1 MRQKSFAYSLLML
14 LMLFSGTGAFAQK
27 KEKKDSLVRLL
38 GCNELRQMEV
48 LGVSYRKACGNASFE
63 HNSTKLL
70 CDTALW
76 NVNTNIIK
84 AIGHVRI
91 IQNRTV
97 LTSDKLDYFIDDNL
111 AQFRGSVVQL
121 QDKDKNTL
129 RTKDLDYNTKDSVAI
144 FRNGGALRDKDGQI
158 IESNFG
164 SYDSKTATFSFIGN
178 VNMYTD
184 SVFVKTDNLEF
195 NTQTN
200 IAVFGSGTNAWRGS
214 SMLSASAGW
223 YNRSDEV
230 FLFYRKV
237 HVMTENQEAWSDSLK
252 YYKVPNNAELF
263 GHCEL
268 LDTTRH
274 AAALAGYMYYND
286 STSLIRM
293 TRDPAIIMESKEG
306 DKVDTVYVGAD
317 RLVYWTVPRCNV
329 AESEIKDSEKRLE
342 EIGGD
347 PVTAYRQKAAEA
359 ARIAAE
365 KARKQLE
372 EEDPNAMGA
381 MDRGSGAARRK
392 AATQSGTVQ
401 APPGT
406 IQSPPAPSGI
416 QAPSGTIQSP
426 PAPSGT
432 VQPAA
437 YSRPVP
443 SPILPAPDD
452 GRWEPLLPGYSFAPQ
467 EPDSLKSSQEGP
479 ASMAASPDSLSAQP
493 DSVAVA
499 DSTKIGFLQGIGN
512 VKVFRKDMQVA
523 CDSLAYNDLDSLIR
537 LYRNPVVWNETRRQ
551 YSADSI
557 AVVVKDKA
565 IEKASLMSNA
575 FIIVQEDSL
584 GRCFDQIK
592 SAEMLAFFD
601 STGALRRFD
610 AMGDASGIFYIE
622 EQKALATV
630 NKFESKM
637 MTAILAD
644 GTIQDITYFDGIKS
658 DAYPVVQM
666 KPDEKVLKGF
676 QWQPE
681 KRPKGPQD
689 ITSLKPRKSERERYE
704 AIPRAQFNQTDTY
717 FPGHMKGVYKMLQ
730 QQDSLNRA
738 KRAERQRL
746 EELGRQQAAVADSLA
761 GAVPSDSL
769 AGAASVDSLAGAAG
783 SPSGPGSVNIP
794 GKDGAPST
802 LQAPDSSGTAAGGS
816 LAAAGD
822 SLVAGGSLAA
832 SRDSLAA
839 AGGAEVSGAGNL
851 PALDSSGV
859 KVPATDTLSS
869 PSAAANENK
878 PVAIDQEAVA
888 RARERV
894 AREQARREA
903 QAEKEARRAEKEAKA
918 AAKAAAREAEWARR
932 DSIDAVKAAIK
943 AEKKARK
950 ENARRMKQ
958 LEAARKR
965 AAREQAIIEKYMAKY
980 EKQKAKEEEKAA
992 RKAQKAA
999 LKAQK
1004 AAQKKASEAEKAAR
1018 KTASESEK
1026 AASKATPGAE
1036 KAARKAASEAEKVG
1050 D

>member
-392 AATQSGTVQ
+392 AATQSGSVQ
-401 APPGT
+401 APP
-406 IQSPPAPSGI
+406 
-416 QAPSGTIQSP
+416 GTIQSP

-769 AGAASVDSLAGAAG
+769 
-783 SPSGPGSVNIP
+783 SGPAGTPAGSVNIP

-822 SLVAGGSLAA
+822 SLVAGGALAAAGDSLAA

-903 QAEKEARRAEKEAKA
+903 QAAKEARKAEKDAAA

-932 DSIDAVKAAIK
+932 DSIDAVKAALK

-1018 KTASESEK
+1018 KAASESEK

-1036 KAARKAASEAEKVG
+1036 KAARKAAASAAEKVG

>member
-392 AATQSGTVQ
+392 AATQSGSVQ

-406 IQSPPAPSGI
+406 IQSPPAPSGTV

-452 GRWEPLLPGYSFAPQ
+452 GSWEPLLPGYSFAPQ

-769 AGAASVDSLAGAAG
+769 AGPAGAPA
-783 SPSGPGSVNIP
+783 GSVNIP

-816 LAAAGD
+816 LAA
-822 SLVAGGSLAA
+822 

-851 PALDSSGV
+851 PTLDSSGV

-869 PSAAANENK
+869 PSASANENK

-903 QAEKEARRAEKEAKA
+903 QAAKEARKAEKDAAA

-965 AAREQAIIEKYMAKY
+965 AAKEQAIIEKYMARY

-999 LKAQK
+999 QK
-1004 AAQKKASEAEKAAR
+1004 EASEAEKAAR
-1018 KTASESEK
+1018 KAASESEK

>member
-252 YYKVPNNAELF
+252 YYKVPNNVELF

-392 AATQSGTVQ
+392 AATQSGSVQ
-401 APPGT
+401 APP
-406 IQSPPAPSGI
+406 
-416 QAPSGTIQSP
+416 GTIQSP

-644 GTIQDITYFDGIKS
+644 GTIQDITYFDGVKS

-769 AGAASVDSLAGAAG
+769 SGPAGAPA
-783 SPSGPGSVNIP
+783 GSVNIP

-816 LAAAGD
+816 LAA
-822 SLVAGGSLAA
+822 

-839 AGGAEVSGAGNL
+839 AGALVAAGDSLAAVGGAEVSGAGNL

-903 QAEKEARRAEKEAKA
+903 QAAKEARKAEKDAAA

-932 DSIDAVKAAIK
+932 DSIDAVKAALK

-965 AAREQAIIEKYMAKY
+965 AAREQAIIEKYMARY

-1004 AAQKKASEAEKAAR
+1004 AAQKEASEAEKAAR
-1018 KTASESEK
+1018 KAASESEK

>member
-252 YYKVPNNAELF
+252 YYKVPNNVELF

-392 AATQSGTVQ
+392 AATQSGSVQ
-401 APPGT
+401 SPPGSV
-406 IQSPPAPSGI
+406 QSPPAPSDDGRTAI
-416 QAPSGTIQSP
+416 PSRTL
-426 PAPSGT
+426 
-432 VQPAA
+432 
-437 YSRPVP
+437 P

-452 GRWEPLLPGYSFAPQ
+452 GSWEPLLPGYSFAPQ

-730 QQDSLNRA
+730 QQDSLNRV

-761 GAVPSDSL
+761 GAAPSDSL
-769 AGAASVDSLAGAAG
+769 SGPAGAPA
-783 SPSGPGSVNIP
+783 GSVNIP
-794 GKDGAPST
+794 GKDGSPST

-839 AGGAEVSGAGNL
+839 AGALAAAGDSLAAAGGAEVSGAGNL
-851 PALDSSGV
+851 PTLDSSGM

-894 AREQARREA
+894 AKEQARREA

-965 AAREQAIIEKYMAKY
+965 AAREQAIIEKYMARY

-1004 AAQKKASEAEKAAR
+1004 AAQKEASE
-1018 KTASESEK
+1018 
-1026 AASKATPGAE
+1026 AE

>member
-1 MRQKSFAYSLLML
+1 
-14 LMLFSGTGAFAQK
+14 
-27 KEKKDSLVRLL
+27 
-38 GCNELRQMEV
+38 
-48 LGVSYRKACGNASFE
+48 
-63 HNSTKLL
+63 
-70 CDTALW
+70 
-76 NVNTNIIK
+76 
-84 AIGHVRI
+84 
-91 IQNRTV
+91 
-97 LTSDKLDYFIDDNL
+97 
-111 AQFRGSVVQL
+111 
-121 QDKDKNTL
+121 
-129 RTKDLDYNTKDSVAI
+129 
-144 FRNGGALRDKDGQI
+144 
-158 IESNFG
+158 
-164 SYDSKTATFSFIGN
+164 
-178 VNMYTD
+178 
-184 SVFVKTDNLEF
+184 
-195 NTQTN
+195 
-200 IAVFGSGTNAWRGS
+200 
-214 SMLSASAGW
+214 
-223 YNRSDEV
+223 
-230 FLFYRKV
+230 
-237 HVMTENQEAWSDSLK
+237 
-252 YYKVPNNAELF
+252 
-263 GHCEL
+263 
-268 LDTTRH
+268 
-274 AAALAGYMYYND
+274 
-286 STSLIRM
+286 
-293 TRDPAIIMESKEG
+293 
-306 DKVDTVYVGAD
+306 
-317 RLVYWTVPRCNV
+317 
-329 AESEIKDSEKRLE
+329 
-342 EIGGD
+342 
-347 PVTAYRQKAAEA
+347 
-359 ARIAAE
+359 
-365 KARKQLE
+365 
-372 EEDPNAMGA
+372 
-381 MDRGSGAARRK
+381 
-392 AATQSGTVQ
+392 
-401 APPGT
+401 
-406 IQSPPAPSGI
+406 
-416 QAPSGTIQSP
+416 
-426 PAPSGT
+426 
-432 VQPAA
+432 
-437 YSRPVP
+437 
-443 SPILPAPDD
+443 
-452 GRWEPLLPGYSFAPQ
+452 
-467 EPDSLKSSQEGP
+467 
-479 ASMAASPDSLSAQP
+479 MAASPDSLSAQP

-769 AGAASVDSLAGAAG
+769 SGAVSVDSLAGAAG

-794 GKDGAPST
+794 GKNAASSS
-802 LQAPDSSGTAAGGS
+802 LQVPDSTGTAAVVPPV
-816 LAAAGD
+816 AAGD

-839 AGGAEVSGAGNL
+839 AGGSLAAAGDSLAAAAGGAEVSGAGNL
-851 PALDSSGV
+851 PTLDSSGV

-869 PSAAANENK
+869 PSAAANEIK

-903 QAEKEARRAEKEAKA
+903 QAAKEARKAEKDAAA

-932 DSIDAVKAAIK
+932 DSIDAVKAALK

-965 AAREQAIIEKYMAKY
+965 AAKEQAIIEKYMAKY

-1004 AAQKKASEAEKAAR
+1004 AAQKEAYE
-1018 KTASESEK
+1018 
-1026 AASKATPGAE
+1026 AE

>member
-392 AATQSGTVQ
+392 AATQSGSVQ
-401 APPGT
+401 APP
-406 IQSPPAPSGI
+406 
-416 QAPSGTIQSP
+416 GTIQSP

-452 GRWEPLLPGYSFAPQ
+452 GSWEPLLPGYSFAPQ

-761 GAVPSDSL
+761 GA
-769 AGAASVDSLAGAAG
+769 AG

-794 GKDGAPST
+794 GKNAASSS
-802 LQAPDSSGTAAGGS
+802 LQVPDSTGTAAVVPPVAAGDS

-822 SLVAGGSLAA
+822 SLVAGGSIAA
-832 SRDSLAA
+832 SRDSLAAAGALAAAAGALAAAGDSLAAA

-903 QAEKEARRAEKEAKA
+903 QAAKEARKAEKDAAA

-932 DSIDAVKAAIK
+932 DSIDAVKAALK

-965 AAREQAIIEKYMAKY
+965 AAKEQAIIEKYMAKY

-1004 AAQKKASEAEKAAR
+1004 AAQKEASEAEKAAR
-1018 KTASESEK
+1018 KAASESEK

>member
-252 YYKVPNNAELF
+252 YYKVPNNVELF

-392 AATQSGTVQ
+392 AATQSGSVQ

-406 IQSPPAPSGI
+406 IQSPPAPSGTV

-452 GRWEPLLPGYSFAPQ
+452 GSWEPLLPGYSFAPQ

-644 GTIQDITYFDGIKS
+644 GTIQDITYFDGVKS

-738 KRAERQRL
+738 KRAERRRL

-769 AGAASVDSLAGAAG
+769 SGPAGAPA
-783 SPSGPGSVNIP
+783 GSVNIP

-816 LAAAGD
+816 LAA
-822 SLVAGGSLAA
+822 

-851 PALDSSGV
+851 PTLDSSGV

-869 PSAAANENK
+869 PSASANENK

-903 QAEKEARRAEKEAKA
+903 QAAKEARKAEKDAAA

-965 AAREQAIIEKYMAKY
+965 AAKEQAIIEKYMARY

-999 LKAQK
+999 QK
-1004 AAQKKASEAEKAAR
+1004 EASEAEKAAR

>member
-329 AESEIKDSEKRLE
+329 AESEI
-342 EIGGD
+342 
-347 PVTAYRQKAAEA
+347 
-359 ARIAAE
+359 
-365 KARKQLE
+365 
-372 EEDPNAMGA
+372 
-381 MDRGSGAARRK
+381 
-392 AATQSGTVQ
+392 
-401 APPGT
+401 
-406 IQSPPAPSGI
+406 
-416 QAPSGTIQSP
+416 
-426 PAPSGT
+426 
-432 VQPAA
+432 
-437 YSRPVP
+437 
-443 SPILPAPDD
+443 
-452 GRWEPLLPGYSFAPQ
+452 
-467 EPDSLKSSQEGP
+467 
-479 ASMAASPDSLSAQP
+479 
-493 DSVAVA
+493 
-499 DSTKIGFLQGIGN
+499 
-512 VKVFRKDMQVA
+512 
-523 CDSLAYNDLDSLIR
+523 
-537 LYRNPVVWNETRRQ
+537 
-551 YSADSI
+551 
-557 AVVVKDKA
+557 
-565 IEKASLMSNA
+565 
-575 FIIVQEDSL
+575 
-584 GRCFDQIK
+584 
-592 SAEMLAFFD
+592 
-601 STGALRRFD
+601 
-610 AMGDASGIFYIE
+610 
-622 EQKALATV
+622 
-630 NKFESKM
+630 
-637 MTAILAD
+637 
-644 GTIQDITYFDGIKS
+644 
-658 DAYPVVQM
+658 
-666 KPDEKVLKGF
+666 
-676 QWQPE
+676 
-681 KRPKGPQD
+681 
-689 ITSLKPRKSERERYE
+689 
-704 AIPRAQFNQTDTY
+704 
-717 FPGHMKGVYKMLQ
+717 
-730 QQDSLNRA
+730 
-738 KRAERQRL
+738 
-746 EELGRQQAAVADSLA
+746 
-761 GAVPSDSL
+761 
-769 AGAASVDSLAGAAG
+769 
-783 SPSGPGSVNIP
+783 
-794 GKDGAPST
+794 
-802 LQAPDSSGTAAGGS
+802 
-816 LAAAGD
+816 
-822 SLVAGGSLAA
+822 
-832 SRDSLAA
+832 
-839 AGGAEVSGAGNL
+839 
-851 PALDSSGV
+851 
-859 KVPATDTLSS
+859 
-869 PSAAANENK
+869 
-878 PVAIDQEAVA
+878 
-888 RARERV
+888 
-894 AREQARREA
+894 
-903 QAEKEARRAEKEAKA
+903 
-918 AAKAAAREAEWARR
+918 
-932 DSIDAVKAAIK
+932 
-943 AEKKARK
+943 
-950 ENARRMKQ
+950 
-958 LEAARKR
+958 
-965 AAREQAIIEKYMAKY
+965 
-980 EKQKAKEEEKAA
+980 
-992 RKAQKAA
+992 
-999 LKAQK
+999 
-1004 AAQKKASEAEKAAR
+1004 
-1018 KTASESEK
+1018 
-1026 AASKATPGAE
+1026 
-1036 KAARKAASEAEKVG
+1036 
-1050 D
+1050 

>member
-392 AATQSGTVQ
+392 AATQSGSVQ

-493 DSVAVA
+493 DSVAVT

-644 GTIQDITYFDGIKS
+644 GTIQDITYFDGVKS

-738 KRAERQRL
+738 KRAERRRL

-769 AGAASVDSLAGAAG
+769 SGPAGAPA
-783 SPSGPGSVNIP
+783 GSVNIP

-832 SRDSLAA
+832 AGDSLAA

-894 AREQARREA
+894 AKEQARREA
-903 QAEKEARRAEKEAKA
+903 QAAKEARKAEKDAAA

-932 DSIDAVKAAIK
+932 DSIDAVKAALK

-965 AAREQAIIEKYMAKY
+965 AAKEQAIIEKYMARY

-992 RKAQKAA
+992 RKAEKAA
-999 LKAQK
+999 RK
-1004 AAQKKASEAEKAAR
+1004 AAAEAEKAAR
-1018 KTASESEK
+1018 KAASESEK
-1026 AASKATPGAE
+1026 AATKATPGAE

>member
-1 MRQKSFAYSLLML
+1 
-14 LMLFSGTGAFAQK
+14 
-27 KEKKDSLVRLL
+27 
-38 GCNELRQMEV
+38 
-48 LGVSYRKACGNASFE
+48 
-63 HNSTKLL
+63 
-70 CDTALW
+70 
-76 NVNTNIIK
+76 
-84 AIGHVRI
+84 
-91 IQNRTV
+91 
-97 LTSDKLDYFIDDNL
+97 
-111 AQFRGSVVQL
+111 
-121 QDKDKNTL
+121 
-129 RTKDLDYNTKDSVAI
+129 
-144 FRNGGALRDKDGQI
+144 
-158 IESNFG
+158 
-164 SYDSKTATFSFIGN
+164 
-178 VNMYTD
+178 
-184 SVFVKTDNLEF
+184 
-195 NTQTN
+195 
-200 IAVFGSGTNAWRGS
+200 
-214 SMLSASAGW
+214 
-223 YNRSDEV
+223 
-230 FLFYRKV
+230 
-237 HVMTENQEAWSDSLK
+237 
-252 YYKVPNNAELF
+252 
-263 GHCEL
+263 
-268 LDTTRH
+268 
-274 AAALAGYMYYND
+274 
-286 STSLIRM
+286 
-293 TRDPAIIMESKEG
+293 
-306 DKVDTVYVGAD
+306 
-317 RLVYWTVPRCNV
+317 
-329 AESEIKDSEKRLE
+329 
-342 EIGGD
+342 
-347 PVTAYRQKAAEA
+347 
-359 ARIAAE
+359 
-365 KARKQLE
+365 
-372 EEDPNAMGA
+372 
-381 MDRGSGAARRK
+381 
-392 AATQSGTVQ
+392 
-401 APPGT
+401 
-406 IQSPPAPSGI
+406 
-416 QAPSGTIQSP
+416 
-426 PAPSGT
+426 
-432 VQPAA
+432 
-437 YSRPVP
+437 
-443 SPILPAPDD
+443 
-452 GRWEPLLPGYSFAPQ
+452 
-467 EPDSLKSSQEGP
+467 
-479 ASMAASPDSLSAQP
+479 MAASPDSLSAQP

-769 AGAASVDSLAGAAG
+769 SGPAGAPA
-783 SPSGPGSVNIP
+783 GSVNIP

-816 LAAAGD
+816 LT
-822 SLVAGGSLAA
+822 A

-839 AGGAEVSGAGNL
+839 AGALVAAGDSLAAVGGAEVSGAGNL
-851 PALDSSGV
+851 PTLDSSGV
-859 KVPATDTLSS
+859 KVSATDTLSS
-869 PSAAANENK
+869 PSAAAKENK

-903 QAEKEARRAEKEAKA
+903 QAAKEARKAEKDAAA

-932 DSIDAVKAAIK
+932 DSIDAVKAALK

-965 AAREQAIIEKYMAKY
+965 AAKEQAIIEKYMARY

-1004 AAQKKASEAEKAAR
+1004 AAQKEASEAEKAAR

>member
-392 AATQSGTVQ
+392 AATQSGSVQ

-406 IQSPPAPSGI
+406 IQSPPAPSG
-416 QAPSGTIQSP
+416 T
-426 PAPSGT
+426 
-432 VQPAA
+432 
-437 YSRPVP
+437 
-443 SPILPAPDD
+443 
-452 GRWEPLLPGYSFAPQ
+452 
-467 EPDSLKSSQEGP
+467 DSLKSSQEGP

-769 AGAASVDSLAGAAG
+769 
-783 SPSGPGSVNIP
+783 SGPAGTPAGSVNIP

-822 SLVAGGSLAA
+822 SLVAGGALAAAGDSLAA

-903 QAEKEARRAEKEAKA
+903 QAAKEARKAEKDAAA

-932 DSIDAVKAAIK
+932 DSIDAVKAALK

-1018 KTASESEK
+1018 KAASESEK
-1026 AASKATPGAE
+1026 AATKATPGAE
-1036 KAARKAASEAEKVG
+1036 KAARKAAASAAEKVG

>member
-392 AATQSGTVQ
+392 AATQSGSVQ
-401 APPGT
+401 APP
-406 IQSPPAPSGI
+406 
-416 QAPSGTIQSP
+416 GTIQSP

-738 KRAERQRL
+738 KRAERRRL

-769 AGAASVDSLAGAAG
+769 SGPAGAPA
-783 SPSGPGSVNIP
+783 GSVNIP

-832 SRDSLAA
+832 AGGSLAAA

-903 QAEKEARRAEKEAKA
+903 QAAKEARKAEKDAAA

-932 DSIDAVKAAIK
+932 DSIDAVKAALK

-1018 KTASESEK
+1018 KAASESEK

>member
-392 AATQSGTVQ
+392 AATQSGSVQ
-401 APPGT
+401 APP
-406 IQSPPAPSGI
+406 
-416 QAPSGTIQSP
+416 GTIQSP

-452 GRWEPLLPGYSFAPQ
+452 GSWEPLLPGYSFAPQ

-644 GTIQDITYFDGIKS
+644 GTIQDITYFDGVKS

-761 GAVPSDSL
+761 GA
-769 AGAASVDSLAGAAG
+769 AG

-794 GKDGAPST
+794 GKNAASSS
-802 LQAPDSSGTAAGGS
+802 LQVPDSTGTAAVVPPVAAGDS

-822 SLVAGGSLAA
+822 SLIAGGSIAA

-851 PALDSSGV
+851 PTLDSSGV

-869 PSAAANENK
+869 PSASANENK

-903 QAEKEARRAEKEAKA
+903 QAAKEARKAEKDAAA

-965 AAREQAIIEKYMAKY
+965 AAKEQAIIEKYMARY

-999 LKAQK
+999 QK
-1004 AAQKKASEAEKAAR
+1004 E
-1018 KTASESEK
+1018 
-1026 AASKATPGAE
+1026 
-1036 KAARKAASEAEKVG
+1036 ASEAEKVG

>member
-392 AATQSGTVQ
+392 AATQSGSVQ
-401 APPGT
+401 APP
-406 IQSPPAPSGI
+406 
-416 QAPSGTIQSP
+416 GTIQSP

-769 AGAASVDSLAGAAG
+769 SGPAGAPA
-783 SPSGPGSVNIP
+783 GSVNIP

-802 LQAPDSSGTAAGGS
+802 LQAPDSSVTA
-816 LAAAGD
+816 
-822 SLVAGGSLAA
+822 AGGSLAA

-839 AGGAEVSGAGNL
+839 AGALVAAGDSLAAVGGAEVSGAGNL
-851 PALDSSGV
+851 PTLDSSGV
-859 KVPATDTLSS
+859 KVSATDTLSS
-869 PSAAANENK
+869 PSAAAKENK

-903 QAEKEARRAEKEAKA
+903 QAAKEARKAEKDAAA

-932 DSIDAVKAAIK
+932 DSIDAVKAALK

-999 LKAQK
+999 LKE
-1004 AAQKKASEAEKAAR
+1004 ASEAEKAAR
-1018 KTASESEK
+1018 KAASESEK

>member
-252 YYKVPNNAELF
+252 YYKVPNNVELF

-392 AATQSGTVQ
+392 AATQSGSVQ

-406 IQSPPAPSGI
+406 IQSPPAPSGTV
-416 QAPSGTIQSP
+416 QAPSGTIQSPPAPSGTVQAPPGTIQSP

-452 GRWEPLLPGYSFAPQ
+452 GSWEPLLPGYSFAPQ

-738 KRAERQRL
+738 KRAERRRL

-761 GAVPSDSL
+761 GAVSSDSL
-769 AGAASVDSLAGAAG
+769 SGPAGAPA
-783 SPSGPGSVNIP
+783 GSVNIP

-802 LQAPDSSGTAAGGS
+802 LQAPDSSVTA
-816 LAAAGD
+816 
-822 SLVAGGSLAA
+822 AGGSLAA

-839 AGGAEVSGAGNL
+839 AGALVAAGDSLAAVGGAEVSGAGNL
-851 PALDSSGV
+851 PTLDSSGV
-859 KVPATDTLSS
+859 KVSATDTLSS
-869 PSAAANENK
+869 PSAAAKENK

-903 QAEKEARRAEKEAKA
+903 QAAKEARKAEKDAAA

-932 DSIDAVKAAIK
+932 DSIDAVKAALK

-999 LKAQK
+999 LKE
-1004 AAQKKASEAEKAAR
+1004 ASEAEKAAR
-1018 KTASESEK
+1018 KAASESEK

>member
-274 AAALAGYMYYND
+274 TAALAGYMYYND

-406 IQSPPAPSGI
+406 IQSPPAPSGTV
-416 QAPSGTIQSP
+416 QAPS
-426 PAPSGT
+426 APSDDGRT
-432 VQPAA
+432 AIP
-437 YSRPVP
+437 SRSLP

-452 GRWEPLLPGYSFAPQ
+452 GSWEPLLPGYSFAPQ

-717 FPGHMKGVYKMLQ
+717 FPGHMKGVYKMQ

-738 KRAERQRL
+738 KRAERRRL

-769 AGAASVDSLAGAAG
+769 SGPAGAPA
-783 SPSGPGSVNIP
+783 GSVNIP

-816 LAAAGD
+816 LAAAG
-822 SLVAGGSLAA
+822 
-832 SRDSLAA
+832 DSLAA

-903 QAEKEARRAEKEAKA
+903 QAAKEARKAEKDAAA

-999 LKAQK
+999 QK
-1004 AAQKKASEAEKAAR
+1004 EASE
-1018 KTASESEK
+1018 
-1026 AASKATPGAE
+1026 AE

>member
-1 MRQKSFAYSLLML
+1 
-14 LMLFSGTGAFAQK
+14 
-27 KEKKDSLVRLL
+27 
-38 GCNELRQMEV
+38 
-48 LGVSYRKACGNASFE
+48 
-63 HNSTKLL
+63 
-70 CDTALW
+70 
-76 NVNTNIIK
+76 
-84 AIGHVRI
+84 
-91 IQNRTV
+91 
-97 LTSDKLDYFIDDNL
+97 
-111 AQFRGSVVQL
+111 
-121 QDKDKNTL
+121 
-129 RTKDLDYNTKDSVAI
+129 
-144 FRNGGALRDKDGQI
+144 
-158 IESNFG
+158 
-164 SYDSKTATFSFIGN
+164 
-178 VNMYTD
+178 
-184 SVFVKTDNLEF
+184 
-195 NTQTN
+195 
-200 IAVFGSGTNAWRGS
+200 
-214 SMLSASAGW
+214 
-223 YNRSDEV
+223 
-230 FLFYRKV
+230 
-237 HVMTENQEAWSDSLK
+237 
-252 YYKVPNNAELF
+252 
-263 GHCEL
+263 
-268 LDTTRH
+268 
-274 AAALAGYMYYND
+274 
-286 STSLIRM
+286 
-293 TRDPAIIMESKEG
+293 
-306 DKVDTVYVGAD
+306 
-317 RLVYWTVPRCNV
+317 
-329 AESEIKDSEKRLE
+329 
-342 EIGGD
+342 
-347 PVTAYRQKAAEA
+347 
-359 ARIAAE
+359 
-365 KARKQLE
+365 
-372 EEDPNAMGA
+372 
-381 MDRGSGAARRK
+381 
-392 AATQSGTVQ
+392 
-401 APPGT
+401 
-406 IQSPPAPSGI
+406 
-416 QAPSGTIQSP
+416 
-426 PAPSGT
+426 
-432 VQPAA
+432 
-437 YSRPVP
+437 
-443 SPILPAPDD
+443 
-452 GRWEPLLPGYSFAPQ
+452 
-467 EPDSLKSSQEGP
+467 
-479 ASMAASPDSLSAQP
+479 MAASPDSLSAQP

-761 GAVPSDSL
+761 GAV
-769 AGAASVDSLAGAAG
+769 SVDSLAGAAG

-794 GKDGAPST
+794 GKNAASSS
-802 LQAPDSSGTAAGGS
+802 LQVPDSSGTAAGGS

-822 SLVAGGSLAA
+822 SLVAGGPLAA

-903 QAEKEARRAEKEAKA
+903 QAAKEARKAEKDAAA

-932 DSIDAVKAAIK
+932 DSIDAVKAALK

-1004 AAQKKASEAEKAAR
+1004 AAQKEASEAEKAAR
-1018 KTASESEK
+1018 KAASESEK

>member
-1 MRQKSFAYSLLML
+1 
-14 LMLFSGTGAFAQK
+14 
-27 KEKKDSLVRLL
+27 
-38 GCNELRQMEV
+38 
-48 LGVSYRKACGNASFE
+48 
-63 HNSTKLL
+63 
-70 CDTALW
+70 
-76 NVNTNIIK
+76 
-84 AIGHVRI
+84 
-91 IQNRTV
+91 
-97 LTSDKLDYFIDDNL
+97 
-111 AQFRGSVVQL
+111 
-121 QDKDKNTL
+121 
-129 RTKDLDYNTKDSVAI
+129 
-144 FRNGGALRDKDGQI
+144 
-158 IESNFG
+158 
-164 SYDSKTATFSFIGN
+164 
-178 VNMYTD
+178 
-184 SVFVKTDNLEF
+184 
-195 NTQTN
+195 
-200 IAVFGSGTNAWRGS
+200 
-214 SMLSASAGW
+214 
-223 YNRSDEV
+223 
-230 FLFYRKV
+230 
-237 HVMTENQEAWSDSLK
+237 
-252 YYKVPNNAELF
+252 
-263 GHCEL
+263 
-268 LDTTRH
+268 
-274 AAALAGYMYYND
+274 
-286 STSLIRM
+286 
-293 TRDPAIIMESKEG
+293 
-306 DKVDTVYVGAD
+306 
-317 RLVYWTVPRCNV
+317 
-329 AESEIKDSEKRLE
+329 
-342 EIGGD
+342 
-347 PVTAYRQKAAEA
+347 
-359 ARIAAE
+359 
-365 KARKQLE
+365 
-372 EEDPNAMGA
+372 
-381 MDRGSGAARRK
+381 
-392 AATQSGTVQ
+392 
-401 APPGT
+401 
-406 IQSPPAPSGI
+406 
-416 QAPSGTIQSP
+416 
-426 PAPSGT
+426 
-432 VQPAA
+432 
-437 YSRPVP
+437 
-443 SPILPAPDD
+443 
-452 GRWEPLLPGYSFAPQ
+452 
-467 EPDSLKSSQEGP
+467 
-479 ASMAASPDSLSAQP
+479 MAASPDSLSAQP

-769 AGAASVDSLAGAAG
+769 AGPAGAPA
-783 SPSGPGSVNIP
+783 GSVNIP

-816 LAAAGD
+816 LAA
-822 SLVAGGSLAA
+822 

-851 PALDSSGV
+851 PTLDSSGV

-869 PSAAANENK
+869 PSASANENK

-903 QAEKEARRAEKEAKA
+903 QAAKEARKAEKDAAA

-1004 AAQKKASEAEKAAR
+1004 AAQKEASE
-1018 KTASESEK
+1018 
-1026 AASKATPGAE
+1026 AE

>member
-200 IAVFGSGTNAWRGS
+200 IAVFGSGTNVWRGS

-392 AATQSGTVQ
+392 AATQSGSVQ
-401 APPGT
+401 APP
-406 IQSPPAPSGI
+406 
-416 QAPSGTIQSP
+416 GTIQSP

-769 AGAASVDSLAGAAG
+769 SGPAGAPA
-783 SPSGPGSVNIP
+783 GSVNIP

-816 LAAAGD
+816 LT
-822 SLVAGGSLAA
+822 A

-839 AGGAEVSGAGNL
+839 AGALVAAGDSLAAVGGAEVSGAGNL
-851 PALDSSGV
+851 PTLDSSGV
-859 KVPATDTLSS
+859 KVSATDTLSS
-869 PSAAANENK
+869 PSAAAKENK

-903 QAEKEARRAEKEAKA
+903 QAAKEARKAEKDAAA

-932 DSIDAVKAAIK
+932 DSIDAVKAALK

-965 AAREQAIIEKYMAKY
+965 AAKEQAIIEKYMARY

-1004 AAQKKASEAEKAAR
+1004 AAQKEASEAEKAAR

>member
-1 MRQKSFAYSLLML
+1 MPSRHGLTPRSVQEQMRQKSFAYSLLML

-252 YYKVPNNAELF
+252 YYKVPNNVELF

-329 AESEIKDSEKRLE
+329 AESEIKDSEKRLK

-392 AATQSGTVQ
+392 AATQSGSVQ
-401 APPGT
+401 SPPGSV
-406 IQSPPAPSGI
+406 QSPPAPSDDCRTAI
-416 QAPSGTIQSP
+416 P
-426 PAPSGT
+426 
-432 VQPAA
+432 
-437 YSRPVP
+437 SRPLP
-443 SPILPAPDD
+443 SPILPAPED
-452 GRWEPLLPGYSFAPQ
+452 GSWEPLLPGYSFAPQ

-769 AGAASVDSLAGAAG
+769 SGPAGAPA
-783 SPSGPGSVNIP
+783 GSVNIP

-802 LQAPDSSGTAAGGS
+802 LQAPDSSGTAVGGS

-839 AGGAEVSGAGNL
+839 AGALAAAGNSLAAAGGAEVSGAGNL
-851 PALDSSGV
+851 PTLDSSGV
-859 KVPATDTLSS
+859 KVPVTDTLSS

-894 AREQARREA
+894 AKEQARREA
-903 QAEKEARRAEKEAKA
+903 RAEKEARRAEKEAKA

-965 AAREQAIIEKYMAKY
+965 AAREQAIIEKYMARY

-1004 AAQKKASEAEKAAR
+1004 AAQKEASE
-1018 KTASESEK
+1018 
-1026 AASKATPGAE
+1026 AE

>member
-392 AATQSGTVQ
+392 AATQSGSVQ
-401 APPGT
+401 APP
-406 IQSPPAPSGI
+406 
-416 QAPSGTIQSP
+416 GTIQSP

-452 GRWEPLLPGYSFAPQ
+452 GSWEPLLPGYSFAPQ

-769 AGAASVDSLAGAAG
+769 SGPAGAPA
-783 SPSGPGSVNIP
+783 GSVNIP

-816 LAAAGD
+816 LAASRD
-822 SLVAGGSLAA
+822 SLAA
-832 SRDSLAA
+832 AGALVAAGDSLAA

-903 QAEKEARRAEKEAKA
+903 QAAKEARKAEKDAAA

-932 DSIDAVKAAIK
+932 DSIDAVKAALK

-965 AAREQAIIEKYMAKY
+965 AAREQAIIEKYMARY

-1004 AAQKKASEAEKAAR
+1004 AAQKEASE
-1018 KTASESEK
+1018 
-1026 AASKATPGAE
+1026 AE
-1036 KAARKAASEAEKVG
+1036 KAARKAASEAGKAS

>member
-252 YYKVPNNAELF
+252 YYKVPNNVELF

-392 AATQSGTVQ
+392 AATQSGSVQ

-406 IQSPPAPSGI
+406 IQSPPAPSGTV

-452 GRWEPLLPGYSFAPQ
+452 GSWEPLLPGYSFAPQ

-644 GTIQDITYFDGIKS
+644 GTIQDITYFDGVKS

-738 KRAERQRL
+738 KRAERRRL

-769 AGAASVDSLAGAAG
+769 SGPAGAPA
-783 SPSGPGSVNIP
+783 GSVNIP

-816 LAAAGD
+816 LAA
-822 SLVAGGSLAA
+822 

-851 PALDSSGV
+851 PTLDSSGV

-869 PSAAANENK
+869 PSASANENK

-903 QAEKEARRAEKEAKA
+903 QAAKEARKAEKDAAA

-965 AAREQAIIEKYMAKY
+965 AAKEQAIIEKYMARY

-999 LKAQK
+999 QK
-1004 AAQKKASEAEKAAR
+1004 EASEAEKAAR
-1018 KTASESEK
+1018 KAASESEK

>member
-392 AATQSGTVQ
+392 AATQSGSVQ
-401 APPGT
+401 APP
-406 IQSPPAPSGI
+406 
-416 QAPSGTIQSP
+416 GTIQSP

-493 DSVAVA
+493 DSVAVT

-738 KRAERQRL
+738 KRAERRRL

-769 AGAASVDSLAGAAG
+769 SGPAGAPA
-783 SPSGPGSVNIP
+783 GSVNIP

-903 QAEKEARRAEKEAKA
+903 QAAKEARKAEKDAAA

-932 DSIDAVKAAIK
+932 DSIDAVKAALK

-1018 KTASESEK
+1018 KAASESEK

-1036 KAARKAASEAEKVG
+1036 KAARKAAASAAEKVG

>member
-1 MRQKSFAYSLLML
+1 
-14 LMLFSGTGAFAQK
+14 
-27 KEKKDSLVRLL
+27 
-38 GCNELRQMEV
+38 
-48 LGVSYRKACGNASFE
+48 
-63 HNSTKLL
+63 
-70 CDTALW
+70 
-76 NVNTNIIK
+76 
-84 AIGHVRI
+84 
-91 IQNRTV
+91 
-97 LTSDKLDYFIDDNL
+97 
-111 AQFRGSVVQL
+111 
-121 QDKDKNTL
+121 
-129 RTKDLDYNTKDSVAI
+129 
-144 FRNGGALRDKDGQI
+144 
-158 IESNFG
+158 
-164 SYDSKTATFSFIGN
+164 
-178 VNMYTD
+178 
-184 SVFVKTDNLEF
+184 
-195 NTQTN
+195 
-200 IAVFGSGTNAWRGS
+200 
-214 SMLSASAGW
+214 
-223 YNRSDEV
+223 
-230 FLFYRKV
+230 
-237 HVMTENQEAWSDSLK
+237 
-252 YYKVPNNAELF
+252 
-263 GHCEL
+263 
-268 LDTTRH
+268 
-274 AAALAGYMYYND
+274 
-286 STSLIRM
+286 
-293 TRDPAIIMESKEG
+293 
-306 DKVDTVYVGAD
+306 
-317 RLVYWTVPRCNV
+317 
-329 AESEIKDSEKRLE
+329 
-342 EIGGD
+342 
-347 PVTAYRQKAAEA
+347 
-359 ARIAAE
+359 
-365 KARKQLE
+365 
-372 EEDPNAMGA
+372 
-381 MDRGSGAARRK
+381 
-392 AATQSGTVQ
+392 
-401 APPGT
+401 
-406 IQSPPAPSGI
+406 
-416 QAPSGTIQSP
+416 
-426 PAPSGT
+426 
-432 VQPAA
+432 
-437 YSRPVP
+437 
-443 SPILPAPDD
+443 
-452 GRWEPLLPGYSFAPQ
+452 
-467 EPDSLKSSQEGP
+467 
-479 ASMAASPDSLSAQP
+479 MAASPDSLSAQP

-769 AGAASVDSLAGAAG
+769 AGPAGAPA
-783 SPSGPGSVNIP
+783 GSVNIP

-802 LQAPDSSGTAAGGS
+802 LQAPDSSGTA
-816 LAAAGD
+816 
-822 SLVAGGSLAA
+822 AGGSLAA

-903 QAEKEARRAEKEAKA
+903 QAAKEARKAEKDAAA

-999 LKAQK
+999 QK
-1004 AAQKKASEAEKAAR
+1004 EASEAEKAAR
-1018 KTASESEK
+1018 KAASESEK

>member
-1 MRQKSFAYSLLML
+1 
-14 LMLFSGTGAFAQK
+14 
-27 KEKKDSLVRLL
+27 
-38 GCNELRQMEV
+38 
-48 LGVSYRKACGNASFE
+48 
-63 HNSTKLL
+63 
-70 CDTALW
+70 
-76 NVNTNIIK
+76 
-84 AIGHVRI
+84 
-91 IQNRTV
+91 
-97 LTSDKLDYFIDDNL
+97 
-111 AQFRGSVVQL
+111 
-121 QDKDKNTL
+121 
-129 RTKDLDYNTKDSVAI
+129 
-144 FRNGGALRDKDGQI
+144 
-158 IESNFG
+158 
-164 SYDSKTATFSFIGN
+164 
-178 VNMYTD
+178 
-184 SVFVKTDNLEF
+184 
-195 NTQTN
+195 
-200 IAVFGSGTNAWRGS
+200 
-214 SMLSASAGW
+214 
-223 YNRSDEV
+223 
-230 FLFYRKV
+230 
-237 HVMTENQEAWSDSLK
+237 
-252 YYKVPNNAELF
+252 
-263 GHCEL
+263 
-268 LDTTRH
+268 
-274 AAALAGYMYYND
+274 
-286 STSLIRM
+286 
-293 TRDPAIIMESKEG
+293 
-306 DKVDTVYVGAD
+306 
-317 RLVYWTVPRCNV
+317 
-329 AESEIKDSEKRLE
+329 
-342 EIGGD
+342 
-347 PVTAYRQKAAEA
+347 
-359 ARIAAE
+359 
-365 KARKQLE
+365 
-372 EEDPNAMGA
+372 
-381 MDRGSGAARRK
+381 
-392 AATQSGTVQ
+392 
-401 APPGT
+401 
-406 IQSPPAPSGI
+406 
-416 QAPSGTIQSP
+416 
-426 PAPSGT
+426 
-432 VQPAA
+432 
-437 YSRPVP
+437 
-443 SPILPAPDD
+443 
-452 GRWEPLLPGYSFAPQ
+452 
-467 EPDSLKSSQEGP
+467 
-479 ASMAASPDSLSAQP
+479 MAASPDSLSAQP

-761 GAVPSDSL
+761 GAVPADSL
-769 AGAASVDSLAGAAG
+769 AGAAAGPA
-783 SPSGPGSVNIP
+783 GSVNIP

-839 AGGAEVSGAGNL
+839 AGALAAAGDSLAAAGGAEVSGAGHL
-851 PALDSSGV
+851 PTLDSSGV

-894 AREQARREA
+894 AKEQARREA
-903 QAEKEARRAEKEAKA
+903 QAEKEARRAEKDAAA

-965 AAREQAIIEKYMAKY
+965 AAREQAIIEKYMARY

-1004 AAQKKASEAEKAAR
+1004 AAQKEASE
-1018 KTASESEK
+1018 
-1026 AASKATPGAE
+1026 AE

>member
-1 MRQKSFAYSLLML
+1 
-14 LMLFSGTGAFAQK
+14 
-27 KEKKDSLVRLL
+27 
-38 GCNELRQMEV
+38 
-48 LGVSYRKACGNASFE
+48 
-63 HNSTKLL
+63 
-70 CDTALW
+70 
-76 NVNTNIIK
+76 
-84 AIGHVRI
+84 
-91 IQNRTV
+91 
-97 LTSDKLDYFIDDNL
+97 
-111 AQFRGSVVQL
+111 
-121 QDKDKNTL
+121 
-129 RTKDLDYNTKDSVAI
+129 
-144 FRNGGALRDKDGQI
+144 
-158 IESNFG
+158 
-164 SYDSKTATFSFIGN
+164 
-178 VNMYTD
+178 
-184 SVFVKTDNLEF
+184 
-195 NTQTN
+195 
-200 IAVFGSGTNAWRGS
+200 
-214 SMLSASAGW
+214 
-223 YNRSDEV
+223 
-230 FLFYRKV
+230 
-237 HVMTENQEAWSDSLK
+237 
-252 YYKVPNNAELF
+252 
-263 GHCEL
+263 
-268 LDTTRH
+268 
-274 AAALAGYMYYND
+274 
-286 STSLIRM
+286 
-293 TRDPAIIMESKEG
+293 
-306 DKVDTVYVGAD
+306 
-317 RLVYWTVPRCNV
+317 
-329 AESEIKDSEKRLE
+329 
-342 EIGGD
+342 
-347 PVTAYRQKAAEA
+347 
-359 ARIAAE
+359 
-365 KARKQLE
+365 
-372 EEDPNAMGA
+372 
-381 MDRGSGAARRK
+381 
-392 AATQSGTVQ
+392 
-401 APPGT
+401 
-406 IQSPPAPSGI
+406 
-416 QAPSGTIQSP
+416 
-426 PAPSGT
+426 
-432 VQPAA
+432 
-437 YSRPVP
+437 
-443 SPILPAPDD
+443 
-452 GRWEPLLPGYSFAPQ
+452 
-467 EPDSLKSSQEGP
+467 
-479 ASMAASPDSLSAQP
+479 MAASPDSLSAQP

-644 GTIQDITYFDGIKS
+644 GTIQDITYFDGVKS

-738 KRAERQRL
+738 KRAERRRL

-769 AGAASVDSLAGAAG
+769 SGPAGAPA
-783 SPSGPGSVNIP
+783 GSVNIP

-816 LAAAGD
+816 LAA
-822 SLVAGGSLAA
+822 

-851 PALDSSGV
+851 PTLDSSGV

-869 PSAAANENK
+869 PSASANENK

-903 QAEKEARRAEKEAKA
+903 QAAKEARKAEKDAAA

-965 AAREQAIIEKYMAKY
+965 AAKEQAIIEKYMARY

-999 LKAQK
+999 QK
-1004 AAQKKASEAEKAAR
+1004 EASEAEKAAR
-1018 KTASESEK
+1018 KAASESEK

>member
-252 YYKVPNNAELF
+252 YYKVPNNVELF

-392 AATQSGTVQ
+392 AATQSGSVQ
-401 APPGT
+401 APP
-406 IQSPPAPSGI
+406 
-416 QAPSGTIQSP
+416 GTIQSP

-769 AGAASVDSLAGAAG
+769 
-783 SPSGPGSVNIP
+783 SGPAGTPAGSVNIP

-822 SLVAGGSLAA
+822 SLVAGGALAAAGDSLAA

-903 QAEKEARRAEKEAKA
+903 QAAKEARKAEKDAAA

-932 DSIDAVKAAIK
+932 DSIDAVKAALK

-1004 AAQKKASEAEKAAR
+1004 AAQKEASEAEKAAR
-1018 KTASESEK
+1018 KAASESEK

-1036 KAARKAASEAEKVG
+1036 KAARKAAASAAEKVG